1 MIEILAVYSF
11 TKNVFYKKINY
22 GFLVSSDLTNN
33 RAFFHLYV
41 NHALFL
47 YKKMKGGIMRTKSND
62 FLSNFIVKQFDLTK
76 YRALILAFIEI
87 TITIEAMLN
96 DEYYRIR
103 FDSGGDLKVGGIKKP
118 ISNQMESMMIRD
130 YQTKEKMQQVLLKY
144 KMAYNTLNDLEKDV
158 FKLTFIDRLKDF
170 DICDELCIYQKKLIQ
185 ARNSATIRFC
195 LYLGLDKFVNLF

>member
-1 MIEILAVYSF
+1 
-11 TKNVFYKKINY
+11 
-22 GFLVSSDLTNN
+22 
-33 RAFFHLYV
+33 
-41 NHALFL
+41 
-47 YKKMKGGIMRTKSND
+47 MRTKSND
-62 FLSNFIVKQFDLTK
+62 FLSDFIVKQFDLTK
-76 YRALILAFIEI
+76 YRTLILAFIEI

-185 ARNSATIRFC
+185 VRNSATIRFC

>member
-1 MIEILAVYSF
+1 
-11 TKNVFYKKINY
+11 
-22 GFLVSSDLTNN
+22 
-33 RAFFHLYV
+33 
-41 NHALFL
+41 
-47 YKKMKGGIMRTKSND
+47 MRTKSND
-62 FLSNFIVKQFDLTK
+62 FLSDFIVKQFDLTK

-144 KMAYNTLNDLEKDV
+144 KMAYNTLNDLEKM
-158 FKLTFIDRLKDF
+158 
-170 DICDELCIYQKKLIQ
+170 
-185 ARNSATIRFC
+185 
-195 LYLGLDKFVNLF
+195 YLN